1 MSGKTLLSGI
11 NGPEDVKK
19 LSQEQLPQ
27 LAGEIGELIKSVV
40 EENGGHYSSPLGV
53 IDLTVALHYVFDSP
67 RDKLV
72 WDVGHQAY
80 SHKIITGRREQFKTI
95 RTKDGISGFL
105 KRSESEHDHFGA
117 GHAST
122 SISAA
127 LGMAAAHHLSGD
139 DHHVV
144 AIIGDGA
151 LTGGLAY
158 EGLNNLGF
166 TRRKMTVVLND
177 NRMSISPSVGSIS
190 QYLTRIVTNPFYN
203 RIRDELWNITGK
215 MPVGTDA
222 VRRVFKSV
230 DEGLKSLLTPGVLFE
245 ELGLRYLGP
254 IDGHDYAALIRTFK
268 AVKALPY
275 PTLVH
280 VLTKKG
286 HGVEAAEKDSV
297 QYYSMAGSRN
307 KKKATGA
314 APDYSKVFGQVVSQL
329 ARENDKVVAVTAAM
343 EVGTGYSGFAKE
355 FPDRLYDV
363 GIAEGHALTF
373 AAGLATQGLFPVVAL
388 YSTFMQRAFDQM
400 MHDVALQEL
409 PVLVC
414 LDRAGIVG
422 PDGPTH
428 HGVFDMALFRTI
440 PGVIVAAPKDGN
452 ELRSLICSALG
463 YRAPMVIRYPKT
475 GSINFDPDGQP
486 DDIPLGSWEILSEGG
501 DAAICAVGSMVPV
514 AEAAARELRG
524 EHGLEVRVVNAR
536 FVKPL
541 DREMLDDM
549 MVRQLPILTLEE
561 GVISGGFGS
570 AVQEYGLLNGH
581 RFDMAI
587 LGIGDEFVEH
597 GTRGEL
603 LELAGLSTTATV
615 ARLLTLVE
623 NRVAQ

>member
-1 MSGKTLLSGI
+1 MSGASLLEGI
-11 NGPEDVKK
+11 DSPADLKK
-19 LSQEQLPQ
+19 LSPKQLPQ
-27 LAGEIGELIKSVV
+27 LAGEIGELIRTVV
-40 EENGGHYSSPLGV
+40 EENGGHLSSPLGV
-53 IDLTVALHYVFDSP
+53 IDLTIALHYVFDSP
-67 RDKLV
+67 HDKLV

-80 SHKIITGRREQFKTI
+80 AHKIITGRREQFKTLRI
-95 RTKDGISGFL
+95 KDGLSGFL

-203 RIRDELWNITGK
+203 RIRDQLWNITGK
-215 MPVGTDA
+215 MPVGTAA

-254 IDGHDYAALIRTFK
+254 IDGHDYAALIRTLK
-268 AVKALPY
+268 SVKGLPY
-275 PTLVH
+275 PTLLH
-280 VLTKKG
+280 VLTQKG
-286 HGVEAAEKDSV
+286 HGVEAAEKDSL
-297 QYYSMAGSRN
+297 QFYSLAGARN
-307 KKKATGA
+307 KKTAPDA
-314 APDYSKVFGQVVSQL
+314 APGYSKVFGHVVSEL

-343 EVGTGYSGFAKE
+343 EVGTGFTAFDKE
-355 FPDRLYDV
+355 FPERLYDV
-363 GIAEGHALTF
+363 GLAEEHAVTF
-373 AAGLATQGLFPVVAL
+373 AAGLATQGLFPVVAI
-388 YSTFMQRAFDQM
+388 YSTFIQRAFDQV
-400 MHDVALQEL
+400 MHDVALQKL
-409 PVLVC
+409 PVLFC

-428 HGVFDMALFRTI
+428 HGVFDLALFRAI
-440 PGVIVAAPKDGN
+440 PGVIVAAPRDGN
-452 ELRSLICSALG
+452 ELRSLIFSAQS
-463 YRAPMVIRYPKT
+463 YKAPMVIRYPKA
-475 GSINFDPDGQP
+475 GSINFDPEGQA
-486 DDIPLGSWEILSEGG
+486 DNIPLGSWEILSEGG
-501 DAAICAVGSMVPV
+501 DAAICAVGAMVPV
-514 AEAAARELRG
+514 AEAAAKELRR

-549 MVRQLPILTLEE
+549 LVRQLPILTLEE
-561 GVISGGFGS
+561 GVLSGGFGS
-570 AVQEYGLLNGH
+570 AVQEYGCLSGH
-581 RFDMAI
+581 RFDMAMM
-587 LGIGDEFVEH
+587 GIGDEFVEH

-603 LELAGLSTTATV
+603 LELAGLSTAATV
-615 ARLLTLVE
+615 SQLLALVE
-623 NRVAQ
+623 NRVPL